1 MFKFLLD
8 QSVGSVI
15 NVVMFVAIINWLKG
29 ASLAAICSVVR
40 DDFYPLMLARLAYR
54 PVVSGLMYSIVP
66 MEKRVVF
73 GSACGVLWGI
83 YLSLYAA
90 V

>member
-1 MFKFLLD
+1 MNIVLF
-8 QSVGSVI
+8 
-15 NVVMFVAIINWLKG
+15 VVIINWLKG
-29 ASLAAICSVVR
+29 ASLVAICAFVR
-40 DDFYPLMLARLAYR
+40 DDFYPLMLARLAFR
-54 PVVSGLMYSIVP
+54 PIVSGLMYSVIP
-66 MEKRVVF
+66 LEKRVVF